1 MTWIAT
7 PESSSLAGFDYDKD
21 KLVLTVEFKNGGR
34 YSYFDVPE
42 VVFERMK
49 TAQSRGQ
56 FLAQTLRIYID
67 TQEFERKILSTDVK

>member
-7 PESSSLAGFDYDKD
+7 PKSSSLAGFDYDKD

-56 FLAQTLRIYID
+56 FLAQNVKNIY
-67 TQEFERKILSTDVK
+67 RYARV